1 MLVDLDVTCALSAL
15 AYDPTS
21 AGVGDCG
28 VAAIGPAHRFAA
40 IAMETKTRLLF
51 CINDRGEG
59 KRSCGA
65 SGANALR
72 KYAKEKAADM
82 PHLKVKKSGCLGH
95 CKHGPVVQI
104 LPEKAL
110 YRCKDMVDVDQ
121 LFAQRI
127 AEGET
132 ATALLIDLPKKSRKK

>member
-1 MLVDLDVTCALSAL
+1 MHSNVVCALSVL
-15 AYDPTS
+15 AYDPPI
-21 AGVGDCG
+21 AGVRDCA
-28 VAAIGPAHRFAA
+28 VAAMGPAHRFAA
-40 IAMETKTRLLF
+40 MAKETKIRVLF

-72 KYAKEKAADM
+72 KYAKEKAVDM
-82 PHLKVKKSGCLGH
+82 PNLKVKKSDCLGH

-110 YRCKDMVDVDQ
+110 YRLKDMADVNQ
-121 LFAQRI
+121 LFARRI
-127 AEGET
+127 AQGET
-132 ATALLIDLPKKSRKK
+132 ATALLIDLPKKSRK